1 MNQIIDLYQH
11 KDKGYNP
18 FLITPQWQIA
28 QLNYSAEQELNNIVR
43 LDIHH
48 RTDEAFYLIKG
59 EVVLIAA
66 EIIENHVIFEL
77 KLMKEGVVYNIRQ
90 NIWHNIVMRPDSHV
104 LIIEDNDT
112 HLGDFE
118 FFYLSNSQIDE
129 LVKKVG
135 KLLSEKKRMF
145 NSKDYCYNL
154 KIISKKMNS
163 RERFVT
169 ALQGGIP
176 DRVPIWEYLF
186 SLKLQKEVMGY
197 NTELY
202 DGKTTTLM
210 AAKLGLDVVWA
221 PINGFCGIED
231 DPHELNEIYS
241 DEWGI
246 TYRKNGWPIMAQ
258 LETPIKS
265 REDWENYNLPT
276 VASPNRLRIIKEAI
290 AANDGQLA
298 IAAGLLGPFTMMTWY
313 LMDFE
318 TLSFSLF
325 LDPDLVHEMTEAYVD
340 WALEAARL
348 AFKTGGVDAFHISD
362 DWGGSGGLLVSPD
375 HFREFFLQP
384 FKRMVQGLKSL
395 GVPVIMHNDGK
406 IWDMLDNL
414 VDTGI
419 SAYHPVE
426 KTATMDLAII
436 KRKYFRK
443 ICPIGNVNNKT
454 TMVNGTPEDVRKET
468 IECLEIGMPGGG
480 YILSSDHSLHDDIPL
495 ENVKALIDTVMKYGN
510 YAHSIK

>member
-154 KIISKKMNS
+154 KIISKKNELKRTICNCTS
-163 RERFVT
+163 R
-169 ALQGGIP
+169 
-176 DRVPIWEYLF
+176 
-186 SLKLQKEVMGY
+186 GY
-197 NTELY
+197 
-202 DGKTTTLM
+202 
-210 AAKLGLDVVWA
+210 
-221 PINGFCGIED
+221 P
-231 DPHELNEIYS
+231 
-241 DEWGI
+241 
-246 TYRKNGWPIMAQ
+246 
-258 LETPIKS
+258 
-265 REDWENYNLPT
+265 
-276 VASPNRLRIIKEAI
+276 
-290 AANDGQLA
+290 
-298 IAAGLLGPFTMMTWY
+298 
-313 LMDFE
+313 
-318 TLSFSLF
+318 
-325 LDPDLVHEMTEAYVD
+325 
-340 WALEAARL
+340 
-348 AFKTGGVDAFHISD
+348 
-362 DWGGSGGLLVSPD
+362 
-375 HFREFFLQP
+375 
-384 FKRMVQGLKSL
+384 
-395 GVPVIMHNDGK
+395 
-406 IWDMLDNL
+406 
-414 VDTGI
+414 
-419 SAYHPVE
+419 
-426 KTATMDLAII
+426 
-436 KRKYFRK
+436 
-443 ICPIGNVNNKT
+443 
-454 TMVNGTPEDVRKET
+454 
-468 IECLEIGMPGGG
+468 
-480 YILSSDHSLHDDIPL
+480 
-495 ENVKALIDTVMKYGN
+495 
-510 YAHSIK
+510 

>member
-1 MNQIIDLYQH
+1 
-11 KDKGYNP
+11 
-18 FLITPQWQIA
+18 
-28 QLNYSAEQELNNIVR
+28 
-43 LDIHH
+43 
-48 RTDEAFYLIKG
+48 
-59 EVVLIAA
+59 
-66 EIIENHVIFEL
+66 
-77 KLMKEGVVYNIRQ
+77 
-90 NIWHNIVMRPDSHV
+90 
-104 LIIEDNDT
+104 
-112 HLGDFE
+112 
-118 FFYLSNSQIDE
+118 
-129 LVKKVG
+129 
-135 KLLSEKKRMF
+135 
-145 NSKDYCYNL
+145 
-154 KIISKKMNS
+154 MNS

-276 VASPNRLRIIKEAI
+276 VASPNRIRIIKEAI

-348 AFKTGGVDAFHISD
+348 AFKTGG
-362 DWGGSGGLLVSPD
+362 G
-375 HFREFFLQP
+375 
-384 FKRMVQGLKSL
+384 
-395 GVPVIMHNDGK
+395 
-406 IWDMLDNL
+406 
-414 VDTGI
+414 
-419 SAYHPVE
+419 
-426 KTATMDLAII
+426 
-436 KRKYFRK
+436 
-443 ICPIGNVNNKT
+443 
-454 TMVNGTPEDVRKET
+454 
-468 IECLEIGMPGGG
+468 
-480 YILSSDHSLHDDIPL
+480 
-495 ENVKALIDTVMKYGN
+495 
-510 YAHSIK
+510 